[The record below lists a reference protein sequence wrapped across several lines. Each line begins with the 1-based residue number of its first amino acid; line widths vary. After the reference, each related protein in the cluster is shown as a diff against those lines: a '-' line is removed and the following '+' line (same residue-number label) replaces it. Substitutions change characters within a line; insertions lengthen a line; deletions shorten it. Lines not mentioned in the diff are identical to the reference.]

1 AFFSLFSF
9 FALVIGV
16 LGLIIISVR
25 SVGER
30 TREIGMRRAIGFGRA
45 EVVGTLA
52 FELFVIVILGIVV
65 GIIDSMITLNFFA
78 RNSYKT
84 APVYPINSIL
94 TNIIILF
101 FSSLLAGII
110 PGYRAARIP
119 PSQALRYTG

>member
-1 AFFSLFSF
+1 
-9 FALVIGV
+9 
-16 LGLIIISVR
+16 
-25 SVGER
+25 
-30 TREIGMRRAIGFGRA
+30 MRRAIGFGRA